1 MTMANVTQ
9 LGYLGIGVSDIDAW
23 ETFATQALGLQVSE
37 REDDGTLF
45 LRMDEYRY
53 RFALHPDGTDDV
65 KYVGWEVADEHAL
78 SEVAKQLRKAGTKVK
93 MGKAAEK
100 EARRV
105 VDLIQ
110 FQDPSGNPTEV
121 FYGPMQSFDTPFV
134 SPRGVSGF
142 VTGTTA
148 LGHIVI
154 AVDDLDESIHF
165 YRDVLGMRI
174 SDFIQIERP
183 PGNKYRMAFF
193 HCNPRHH
200 SLAFIAG
207 KPKQRLNHFMLQAQ
221 SINDVGATYDLCQE
235 QGIPI
240 MRSLGRH
247 TNDHMLSFYMQT
259 PSGFQVEFGW
269 GGREVDD
276 ATWQVQQHTSGS
288 MWGHKAVPAPEPVG
302 AGD

>member
-1 MTMANVTQ
+1 
-9 LGYLGIGVSDIDAW
+9 
-23 ETFATQALGLQVSE
+23 
-37 REDDGTLF
+37 
-45 LRMDEYRY
+45 
-53 RFALHPDGTDDV
+53 
-65 KYVGWEVADEHAL
+65 
-78 SEVAKQLRKAGTKVK
+78 
-93 MGKAAEK
+93 MG
-100 EARRV
+100 
-105 VDLIQ
+105 
-110 FQDPSGNPTEV
+110 
-121 FYGPMQSFDTPFV
+121 
-134 SPRGVSGF
+134 
-142 VTGTTA
+142 

-154 AVDDLDESIHF
+154 AVDDLDESIKF

-200 SLAFIAG
+200 SLACIAG
-207 KPKQRLNHFMLQAQ
+207 KPNQRLNHFMLQAQ

-288 MWGHKAVPAPEPVG
+288 MWGHKPVPAPEPVG
-302 AGD
+302 AGG